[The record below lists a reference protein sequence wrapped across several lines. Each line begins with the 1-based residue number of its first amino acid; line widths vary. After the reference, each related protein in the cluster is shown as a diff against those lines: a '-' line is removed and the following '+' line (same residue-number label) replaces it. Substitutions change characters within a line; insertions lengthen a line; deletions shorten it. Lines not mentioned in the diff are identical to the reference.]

1 MFYFS
6 LLIALKKGL
15 LILLLTCF
23 GCCLQAQQGIAPV
36 NSNFTA
42 RLTDKESEE
51 PIEGVTVAVE
61 GTAIASSSDS
71 TGFVVLSHVPDGEQS
86 IVFSLIGYYRKKI
99 KLSFPLNK
107 ADTAEVKLESIEQEL
122 DEVVVVSTRN
132 EKKTEELPTRV
143 EVISEAEVDE
153 RMSDKPSDVSHVLRE
168 QPGVQVQRT
177 SATGG
182 TMSIRLQGMRS
193 RYVQVLKDGFPVFGG
208 FANVIGITQIPPLDI
223 KQVEIIKGPA
233 STLYG
238 GDAIAGVINLISKEP
253 SEKPVYDIMA
263 NAESSKAVDAGAY
276 ASQKFKWFSFSV
288 MGLYRWQK
296 EKDWDGDKF
305 SETPRLQRYSVN
317 PQLYFDLGPH
327 AKLNI
332 GIGYT
337 HENRTGGAL
346 PAIAGKADTTY
357 NYYEKNLSDHVAS
370 NLKFQYNF
378 GAGGKL
384 TLKNAVN
391 YFKRDLQLPYY
402 LFKGEQLSSATE
414 LNYHW
419 FRQKHDLVIGLDFRT
434 DKFSE
439 APDSAGI
446 ARNYSFYTGGFFAQY
461 NYLYNSKT
469 TFEGGLRLDY
479 NNKYRIYALP
489 HLAWKQKWNDIFTT
503 RLNVGMG
510 YKLPTIFQD
519 ESEEA
524 RFINVRPIGDSV
536 KPELSLGGTLDLL
549 VKIPS
554 NSGVNVAINQMY
566 FVTHIFKPMLPLT
579 NTIDGC
585 TNTDCQAL
593 YYMNANGWQRSL
605 GVETSL
611 RIGYRGFDASI
622 TYTLTD
628 NNFKLNNVRSIA
640 PLTSKHILSML
651 VGYEIKNFA
660 VGIDCYYYS
669 AVKLSNGRSGHGI
682 WEFGIVTQYSYKFL
696 LLFANLENVF
706 DIRQTS
712 YGPIVQPGPTYSH
725 PTFSEIYAPLEGRL
739 FNAGFKLRLGMLSK
753 KYRNDESGVERLK
766 GKAD

>member
-1 MFYFS
+1 MCYFS
-6 LLIALKKGL
+6 LLNALRRGL
-15 LILLLTCF
+15 LILLLLAI
-23 GCCLQAQQGIAPV
+23 GCYLPAQVTPTGTAV
-36 NSNFTA
+36 FTA
-42 RLTDKESEE
+42 RIIDKESEE
-51 PIEGVTVAVE
+51 PIEGVTVAIE
-61 GTAIASSSDS
+61 GTNLATSSD
-71 TGFVVLSHVPDGEQS
+71 TAGVITLQGIPPGEQS
-86 IVFSLIGYYRKKI
+86 VVFSLIGYYRKKI
-99 KLSFPLNK
+99 KQTFPRT
-107 ADTAEVKLESIEQEL
+107 DTVPLTVKLESIEEEL

-132 EKKTEELPTRV
+132 EKKTEDLPTRV

-182 TMSIRLQGMRS
+182 TMSIRLQGLRS

-253 SEKPVYDIMA
+253 SEKPVYDIMV

-276 ASQKFKWFSFSV
+276 ASQKFKWFGFSV

-296 EKDWDGDKF
+296 EKDWNGDRF

-317 PQLYFDLGPH
+317 PQLYFEIRPNV
-327 AKLNI
+327 KLNI
-332 GIGYT
+332 GAAYT
-337 HENRTGGAL
+337 HENRTGGAIA
-346 PAIAGKADTTY
+346 AIAGKSDTTY
-357 NYYEKNLSDHVAS
+357 NYYERNLSNHLAT
-370 NLKFQYNF
+370 NLKFQYSF
-378 GAGGKL
+378 GGAGKL
-384 TLKNAVN
+384 TLKNSVN

-402 LFKGEQLSSATE
+402 LFKGQQLSSASE
-414 LNYHW
+414 INYHW
-419 FRQKHDLVIGLDFRT
+419 SRAKHDLVVGLDFRT

-446 ARNYSFYTGGFFAQY
+446 ARNYNFYTGGLFLQY
-461 NYLYNSKT
+461 SYTYNNRA
-469 TFEGGLRLDY
+469 TFEGGMRLDY
-479 NNKYRIYALP
+479 NNRYKIYALP

-503 RLNVGMG
+503 RLNVAMG

-524 RFINVRPIGDSV
+524 RFINVRSIGDSV
-536 KPELSLGGTLDLL
+536 RPELSLGGTLDLL

-554 NSGVNVAINQMY
+554 NNGVNVSINQMY
-566 FVTHIFKPMLPLT
+566 FVTHIFKPMLPQT
-579 NTIDGC
+579 KNIEGC
-585 TNTDCQAL
+585 STGDCQAL
-593 YYMNANGWQRSL
+593 YYMNVSGWQRSL

-611 RIGYRGFDASI
+611 RIGYRGFDASL

-628 NNFKLNNVRSIA
+628 NNFKVNEVRSIA

-660 VGIDCYYYS
+660 AGIDCYYYS
-669 AVKLSNGRSGHGI
+669 PVKLSNGNAGHGI

-712 YGPIVQPGPTYSH
+712 FGPIVQPGPTYSH

-753 KYRNDESGVERLK
+753 KYRNDEGGVERLK
-766 GKAD
+766 GKID